1 MPNTATLNASSVN
14 NVSLGGV
21 NWSNT
26 ANAVGSDTASGAT
39 VDVSGPSQSNYLVGY
54 FSHGLAAGDT
64 IVGIVAAY
72 HGSATLNDSDAPQE
86 QQIRI
91 FKGSTP
97 GSTELALGASGKL
110 PQTGAWS
117 ADKGTSTT
125 IGGHSSITGADT
137 IGLGVSI
144 SGNDP
149 SDSATINAFRAV
161 IYYTSAATGRLLSIR
176 RRIGIK

>member
-1 MPNTATLNASSVN
+1 MPNTATLNASSVS
-14 NVSLGGV
+14 NVAGV
-21 NWSNT
+21 GSVAWSNT
-26 ANAVGSDTASGAT
+26 ANAVGSDTVSGAT
-39 VDVSGPSQSNYLVGY
+39 VNVSGPSQSNYLVGY

-64 IVGIVAAY
+64 ITGIVAAY

-110 PQTGAWS
+110 PQVGAWS

-125 IGGHSSITGADT
+125 IGGHGSITGADT

-144 SGNDP
+144 AGNDP

-161 IYYTSAATGRLLSIR
+161 IYYTSASGRLLSIR
-176 RRIGIK
+176 RRIGVK